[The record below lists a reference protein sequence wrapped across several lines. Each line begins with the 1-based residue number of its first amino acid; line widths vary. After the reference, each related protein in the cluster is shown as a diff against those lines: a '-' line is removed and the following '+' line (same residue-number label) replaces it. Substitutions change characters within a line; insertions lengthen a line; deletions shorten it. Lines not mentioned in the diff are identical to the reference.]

1 MYIRTYVVDVVQVM
15 YAISRSSVSF
25 GGIFLGIEQLY
36 EQMSDGLALGCWTR
50 KRNRKRSTQ
59 YCRLD
64 VSVSL
69 TNDVNVI
76 LGSIAADRRPAV
88 ESGWLKCSPIAKSN
102 IRIFTVRWGTWRAV
116 LRFELNVYIT

>member
-1 MYIRTYVVDVVQVM
+1 M
-15 YAISRSSVSF
+15 YAISRSNVGL
-25 GGIFLGIEQLY
+25 GGILLGIEQLY

-50 KRNRKRSTQ
+50 KRKRKRSTQ

-76 LGSIAADRRPAV
+76 LGSIAVDRRPAV
-88 ESGWLKCSPIAKSN
+88 GSGWLKYSPIANRTSE
-102 IRIFTVRWGTWRAV
+102 FSQ
-116 LRFELNVYIT
+116 